1 MAFPTVA
8 ECAGLSGAKRD
19 LLREFDQQLRDALR
33 AMQRKARRLDLED
46 EELGTACVT
55 VMMTVAAGAALS
67 TLEGSAEV
75 DDAHF
80 TAAADDALAWA
91 RRRAAGFARHG

>member
-19 LLREFDQQLRDALR
+19 LLREFDQLLRDALR
-33 AMQRKARRLDLED
+33 ATQRKARRLDIED
-46 EELGTACVT
+46 EELGSACVT
-55 VMMTVAAGAALS
+55 VMMSVAAGAALS
-67 TLEGSAEV
+67 AIEGSGEV

-80 TAAADDALAWA
+80 AAAADDALAWA
-91 RRRAAGFARHG
+91 RRRAAAFARQG

>member
-33 AMQRKARRLDLED
+33 ATQRKARRLDLED
-46 EELGTACVT
+46 HELGTACVT
-55 VMMTVAAGAALS
+55 VMLTVAAGAALS
-67 TLEGSAEV
+67 ALEGSAESG
-75 DDAHF
+75 DAHF
-80 TAAADDALAWA
+80 TAVADDALAWA
-91 RRRAAGFARHG
+91 RRRAAGFVRQG